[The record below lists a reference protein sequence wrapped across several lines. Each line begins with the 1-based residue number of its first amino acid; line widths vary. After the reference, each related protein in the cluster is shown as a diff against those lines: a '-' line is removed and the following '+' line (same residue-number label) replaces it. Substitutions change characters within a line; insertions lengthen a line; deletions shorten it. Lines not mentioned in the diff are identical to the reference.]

1 MRHRSLTLS
10 LLASTLFAPLPA
22 QTLVAGQPAPAL
34 HVAKWVKGDPVAAFA
49 KDRVYVVEF
58 WATWCGPCIAGM
70 PHLSEVQQKHAARLT
85 VIGVTSED
93 ESNSLADV
101 EAMVK
106 AKGDTMA
113 YTVAWDDEHKTH
125 AAWFS
130 AAEQEGIPCC
140 FVVDKQGTIAWIGHP
155 QWLDML
161 LPDVL
166 AGSYDPA
173 ALAGKVTAVEKRL
186 TRIFVAAQVKPTT
199 ALEEAKVLLAEFPFL
214 TDQVEPGLFSLL
226 LEGEGIQHA
235 WALGERMVIRAIASK
250 DASTLNDVAWLIVD
264 PAAERTERNF
274 DLAMRAASKAVE
286 FTGSKNPNI
295 LDTLA
300 RVHAWKGEFAR
311 ALELQQQALAL
322 VAGDEETTAGL
333 DAARREYEA
342 KIQAAGK

>member
-1 MRHRSLTLS
+1 MHHRSVTLS

-22 QTLVAGQPAPAL
+22 QELVAGKPAPAL

-70 PHLSEVQQKHAARLT
+70 PHLSEVQKRHAAQLT

-101 EAMVK
+101 EAMVA

-113 YTVAWDDEHKTH
+113 YTVAWDDERKTH
-125 AAWFS
+125 VAWFD

-155 QWLDML
+155 QWLDTI

-166 AGSYDPA
+166 AGAYDPA
-173 ALAGKVTAVEKRL
+173 ALAGKVTAIEKRL
-186 TRIFVAAQVKPTT
+186 TRIFLAAQVKPAT
-199 ALEEAKVLLAEFPFL
+199 ALEEAKTLLAEFPFL

-226 LEGEGIQHA
+226 LEGQGAKDA
-235 WALGERMVIRAIASK
+235 WPIGERMVARAIAGK
-250 DASTLNDVAWLIVD
+250 DAATLNDVAWLIVD
-264 PAAERTERNF
+264 PAAERAERNL

-286 FTGSKNPNI
+286 FTRSGNPNI

-300 RVHAWKGEFAR
+300 RVHAWRGEFAR

-322 VAGDEETTAGL
+322 VADDAEMTAAL
-333 DAARREYEA
+333 DGARKEYAA
-342 KIQAAGK
+342 KVAAGGR